1 MPGLATIDHHK
12 YVVTDF
18 SLPTAKVFTGSSNFS
33 PSGEFKNGDHLDSGD
48 DSKIAAAYHGLG
60 GAGRWRGRGRPW
72 AACGAPIPIKV
83 RLHRTEVVPPAG
95 SDRSTVR
102 YLASTPGPSGVRS
115 GDHSS
120 RHTDRAIHSVKAR
133 IRRGTR
139 D

>member
-18 SLPTAKVFTGSSNFS
+18 SLPTAKMFTGSSNFS
-33 PSGEFKNGDHLDSGD
+33 PSGEFKNGDHVDSGD
-48 DSKIAAAYHGLG
+48 DSKIAAAYGLG
-60 GAGRWRGRGRPW
+60 VRVVGAAGVGPGPP
-72 AACGAPIPIKV
+72 AVPPIPIKV
-83 RLHRTEVVPPAG
+83 RLHRMEVVPPAG